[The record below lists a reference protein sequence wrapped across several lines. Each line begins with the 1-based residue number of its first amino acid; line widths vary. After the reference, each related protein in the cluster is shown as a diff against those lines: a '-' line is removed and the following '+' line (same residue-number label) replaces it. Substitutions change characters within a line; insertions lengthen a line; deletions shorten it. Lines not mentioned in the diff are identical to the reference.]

1 MKKDNV
7 KFNSLVETLTVT
19 NYYDLDGEL
28 IEMDSKKYKNANV
41 TIVEKEVEFFG
52 EPLKEVNIL
61 VNDKVIGY
69 NVISAKGNSKELSV
83 CVCDDAG

>member
-52 EPLKEVNIL
+52 EPFKEVNIL
-61 VNDKVIGY
+61 VNDKVVGY

>member
-7 KFNSLVETLTVT
+7 KFNSLVETLTIT

-41 TIVEKEVEFFG
+41 TIVEKEVEFFEG
-52 EPLKEVNIL
+52 PFKEVNIL
-61 VNDKVIGY
+61 VNDKVVGY

>member
-1 MKKDNV
+1 MKKDKV

-19 NYYDLDGEL
+19 NYYDLDGKL
-28 IEMDSKKYKNANV
+28 IVMDSKNYKNANV
-41 TIVEKEVEFFG
+41 TIVEKQVEFLG
-52 EPLKEVNIL
+52 EPFKEVNIL
-61 VNDKVIGY
+61 VNDKVVGY

>member
-1 MKKDNV
+1 MKKDKV

-28 IEMDSKKYKNANV
+28 IVMDSKNYKNVNV
-41 TIVEKEVEFFG
+41 TIVEKQVKILE
-52 EPLKEVNIL
+52 EPFKEVNII
-61 VNDKVIGY
+61 VNDKVVGY